1 MESNISGLVSWTW
14 WILLVVKESQKLE
27 RLGIDLKKLLKLT
40 SLYLLYAKLS
50 QHLLI
55 QKRPMF
61 LTETL
66 SLQGFSKILLE
77 EIQKHWWSQMLVQ
90 QITIMMKQWI
100 HWDMQVEPK
109 ILKTSQKLMK
119 IQKMLCLENIKMKS
133 LNWENS

>member
-40 SLYLLYAKLS
+40 SLYLLSVKLS

-61 LTETL
+61 LTGTL
-66 SLQGFSKILLE
+66 SLQGFSKIPLE
-77 EIQKHWWSQMLVQ
+77 EIQKLWWYQMLAQ

-109 ILKTSQKLMK
+109 ISKTSQKLMK
-119 IQKMLCLENIKMKS
+119 IQKMLYLENIKMKS